1 MALYTPPSLPLTP
14 CKMGTARPS
23 LPTELLATWSAWRP
37 MRHSGLL
44 TPPMSTALPRLAP
57 PPHSQVTSLPP
68 IAHFDRQVS
77 YIHPITPPRT
87 QDASTWSRPAPQP
100 HAVHA
105 SPEQYAN
112 EIDQHEHPFQ
122 PKPVVSEDATRPIDW
137 FDDSLKRSPH
147 YIAEKTCEMICY
159 LWFSSS
165 LSNPSIPRQT
175 HSPPYSPEF
184 PAATS
189 TLQLSA
195 SPAFVS
201 FMQKLLETTQVSQ
214 SVIVL
219 SLHYIWR
226 LKERNHFTASLSG
239 SEFRIAVAALMMA
252 NKFLDDNTYT
262 NKTWSEVSGIELAE
276 ISRMEKEFLMGI
288 DFNLYVS
295 KKTYDSWMN
304 LLRGLVHAK
313 ERECRRWR
321 HSRSRHRTPRHSQPM
336 SAAPVRTYR
345 WRCQSTSHRARST
358 SPEQPAHARTYSSS
372 YHMIQ
377 PPNPALSPCIASG
390 LKRSAADAFSP
401 TSASFHELPPLKRP
415 TGMTLQIPEIS
426 YPTAPHSSSPLES
439 LQSFSKMSLSSSS
452 SPHSSRSAQS
462 GLSHPSMLDTR
473 PQTLVAAYCAEGPV
487 NVPQNLYYYS
497 LAGSSAD
504 SAAAEERVRRKAR
517 LRCYQPQP
525 PPPPS
530 YPPPSYAPMDIQSE
544 SVSPY
549 ELHVNVPPVPLPHLH
564 DAVWSR
570 KLARPPSYGE
580 SLQLPPLRETA
591 VPSAPFANAGPPG
604 VQFYSAS
611 SQRGSPVYPYNWSYG
626 R

>member
-14 CKMGTARPS
+14 CTMGSSSRPS

-37 MRHSGLL
+37 LGHTGLL
-44 TPPMSTALPRLAP
+44 TPPMSASLPRLGAP
-57 PPHSQVTSLPP
+57 QVTSLPP

-77 YIHPITPPRT
+77 YMHPITPPRT
-87 QDASTWSRPAPQP
+87 QDASTWSRP
-100 HAVHA
+100 VHVA
-105 SPEQYAN
+105 NVSPEPFVH
-112 EIDQHEHPFQ
+112 EMDQHVHPFQ
-122 PKPVVSEDATRPIDW
+122 QKPAEDVPRPIDW
-137 FDDSLKRSPH
+137 FDDSLKRSSH

-159 LWFSSS
+159 LWFSVS
-165 LSNPSIPRQT
+165 LSSSTSTQPLT
-175 HSPPYSPEF
+175 PPYSPEI

-189 TLQLSA
+189 SLQLA
-195 SPAFVS
+195 ATPTFVS

-226 LKERNHFTASLSG
+226 LKERNRFTAGLPG

-288 DFNLYVS
+288 DFNLYIS
-295 KKTYDSWMN
+295 KKTYDSWMH

-313 ERECRRWR
+313 ERECRRLR
-321 HSRSRHRTPRHSQPM
+321 HTRTRHRTPRHSHTQPM
-336 SAAPVRTYR
+336 SAAPIRSYR
-345 WRCQSTSHRARST
+345 WRCHSTSHRARST
-358 SPEQPAHARTYSSS
+358 SPEQPVHPRTYSSS
-372 YHMIQ
+372 YHVT
-377 PPNPALSPCIASG
+377 PPNPVVSPCLAPG

-401 TSASFHELPPLKRP
+401 TSSSFHELPPLKRP
-415 TGMTLQIPEIS
+415 TGMTLQIPETN
-426 YPTAPHSSSPLES
+426 YPAAPHSASPVES
-439 LQSFSKMSLSSSS
+439 LQSFAKMSLSSSS
-452 SPHSSRSAQS
+452 PHSVRTAQS
-462 GLSHPSMLDTR
+462 NQSHKGDTR
-473 PQTLVAAYCAEGPV
+473 PQTLVAAYSAEGPV

-497 LAGSSAD
+497 LAGSSTD
-504 SAAAEERVRRKAR
+504 YAAEEERVRRKAR

-525 PPPPS
+525 SSAPSNPPPS
-530 YPPPSYAPMDIQSE
+530 YMPQNIQSE

-549 ELHVNVPPVPLPHLH
+549 EIHVDVRAVPLPHLH

-580 SLQLPPLRETA
+580 SSLQLPPLRENA

-604 VQFYSAS
+604 VHFYSAS
-611 SQRGSPVYPYNWSYG
+611 SQRESPVYPYNWSYG

>member
-77 YIHPITPPRT
+77 YIHPSTCLPFDRELAANLPTVTPPRT

-100 HAVHA
+100 HAVRA

-112 EIDQHEHPFQ
+112 EINQHEHPFQ
-122 PKPVVSEDATRPIDW
+122 PKSVVSEDAPRPIDW

-252 NKFLDDNTYT
+252 NKFLD
-262 NKTWSEVSGIELAE
+262 E
-276 ISRMEKEFLMGI
+276 
-288 DFNLYVS
+288 
-295 KKTYDSWMN
+295 
-304 LLRGLVHAK
+304 
-313 ERECRRWR
+313 
-321 HSRSRHRTPRHSQPM
+321 
-336 SAAPVRTYR
+336 
-345 WRCQSTSHRARST
+345 
-358 SPEQPAHARTYSSS
+358 
-372 YHMIQ
+372 
-377 PPNPALSPCIASG
+377 
-390 LKRSAADAFSP
+390 
-401 TSASFHELPPLKRP
+401 
-415 TGMTLQIPEIS
+415 
-426 YPTAPHSSSPLES
+426 
-439 LQSFSKMSLSSSS
+439 
-452 SPHSSRSAQS
+452 
-462 GLSHPSMLDTR
+462 
-473 PQTLVAAYCAEGPV
+473 
-487 NVPQNLYYYS
+487 
-497 LAGSSAD
+497 
-504 SAAAEERVRRKAR
+504 
-517 LRCYQPQP
+517 
-525 PPPPS
+525 
-530 YPPPSYAPMDIQSE
+530 
-544 SVSPY
+544 
-549 ELHVNVPPVPLPHLH
+549 
-564 DAVWSR
+564 
-570 KLARPPSYGE
+570 
-580 SLQLPPLRETA
+580 
-591 VPSAPFANAGPPG
+591 
-604 VQFYSAS
+604 
-611 SQRGSPVYPYNWSYG
+611 
-626 R
+626 

>member
-1 MALYTPPSLPLTP
+1 MALYTPPSLQLTS
-14 CKMGTARPS
+14 CKMASSRPS
-23 LPTELLATWSAWRP
+23 LPSELLATWSSWRP
-37 MRHSGLL
+37 TGLL
-44 TPPMSTALPRLAP
+44 TPPMSASLPRLGAP
-57 PPHSQVTSLPP
+57 SHTQVTSLPP

-77 YIHPITPPRT
+77 YMHPITPPRT
-87 QDASTWSRPAPQP
+87 QDASAWSRP
-100 HAVHA
+100 HA
-105 SPEQYAN
+105 SPEM
-112 EIDQHEHPFQ
+112 DDHVHPFQ
-122 PKPVVSEDATRPIDW
+122 QKPAVSEDIPPQIDW
-137 FDDSLKRSPH
+137 FDDSLKRSSH

-165 LSNPSIPRQT
+165 LSSASTSPQPLT
-175 HSPPYSPEF
+175 PPYSPEI

-189 TLQLSA
+189 FLQLA
-195 SPAFVS
+195 ATPTFVS

-226 LKERNHFTASLSG
+226 LKERNRFTAGLPG

-262 NKTWSEVSGIELAE
+262 NKTWSEVSGIELTE
-276 ISRMEKEFLMGI
+276 ITRMEKEFLMGI
-288 DFNLYVS
+288 NFNLYIS

-304 LLRGLVHAK
+304 LLRGLVYAK

-321 HSRSRHRTPRHSQPM
+321 HTRARHRTPRNSQPM
-336 SAAPVRTYR
+336 SAAPVRSYR
-345 WRCQSTSHRARST
+345 WRSQSTSHRARST
-358 SPEQPAHARTYSSS
+358 SPEQPVHPRTYSSS
-372 YHMIQ
+372 YHVM
-377 PPNPALSPCIASG
+377 PSNSVLSPCLAPG

-401 TSASFHELPPLKRP
+401 TSSSFHELPPLKRP
-415 TGMTLQIPEIS
+415 TGMTLQIPETG
-426 YPTAPHSSSPLES
+426 YPTAPHSASPVES
-439 LQSFSKMSLSSSS
+439 LQSFAKMSLSSSS
-452 SPHSSRSAQS
+452 PHSLRSVQFNQS
-462 GLSHPSMLDTR
+462 HQGDAR

-497 LAGSSAD
+497 LAGSSTD
-504 SAAAEERVRRKAR
+504 NAAEEERVRRKAR

-530 YPPPSYAPMDIQSE
+530 YPPPSYMPQDIQSE

-549 ELHVNVPPVPLPHLH
+549 EIHVDVRAVPLPHLH

-570 KLARPPSYGE
+570 KLARPPSYCE
-580 SLQLPPLRETA
+580 SSLQLPPLRETA

-611 SQRGSPVYPYNWSYG
+611 SQRESPAYPYNWSYG